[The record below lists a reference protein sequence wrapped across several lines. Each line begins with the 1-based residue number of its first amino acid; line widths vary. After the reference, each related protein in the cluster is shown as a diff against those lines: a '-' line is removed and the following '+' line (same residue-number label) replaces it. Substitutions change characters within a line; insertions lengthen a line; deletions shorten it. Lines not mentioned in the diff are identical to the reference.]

1 MLRSPPRYSDPA
13 LPPLDE
19 ADRKLIAMLA
29 SDGRASGRD
38 LAQQTGIS
46 EANVSRRLARLIDER
61 SVRIIG
67 FVPPE
72 ILGLEVQFAVHMR
85 VRGSLDSAAESL
97 LGHPELSYLVGCFGD
112 DDMIAYGVVEDS
124 LALNAFLDRAVR
136 GNPLLYRA
144 RTETVL
150 AFSGPERGANAP
162 AGARTIDRTDRLIIR
177 EVQRDGRISFT
188 DIAQRTGISATS
200 AADRFRR
207 LLGDGTVRILTL
219 PDPTRVDLHLSGLMQ
234 FNLSQPLATVL
245 PKLAAFPELA
255 FLSTCTGTISVQ
267 CEFNVRDEAHFDE
280 LRGRALAVPGI
291 DDLTVNLLR
300 RIYRQ
305 SFEWGAIPA
314 E

>member
-1 MLRSPPRYSDPA
+1 
-13 LPPLDE
+13 
-19 ADRKLIAMLA
+19 MLA

-46 EANVSRRLARLIDER
+46 EANVSRRLARLIEER
-61 SVRIIG
+61 SVRIVG

-72 ILGLEVQFAVHMR
+72 VLGLEVQFAVHMR
-85 VRGSLDSAAESL
+85 VRGSVDAAAESL
-97 LGHPELSYLVGCFGD
+97 LKHPEFSYVVGCFGED
-112 DDMIAYGVVEDS
+112 DLVAYGVAENGV
-124 LALNAFLDRAVR
+124 ALSNLLDRSIR
-136 GNPLLYRA
+136 GNPLLYRV
-144 RTETVL
+144 RSETVL
-150 AFSGPERGANAP
+150 AFAGPERA
-162 AGARTIDRTDRLIIR
+162 AGAAPLPRTIDRTDRLIIR

-219 PDPTRVDLHLSGLMQ
+219 PDPPRVDLNLSGLVQ
-234 FNLSQPLATVL
+234 FQLSQPLSAVL
-245 PKLAAFPELA
+245 PKLAAFAELS
-255 FLSTCTGTISVQ
+255 FLSACTGRVSMQ

-280 LRGRALAVPGI
+280 LRGKLLAVSGV
-291 DDLTVNLLR
+291 DYVGVNILR

>member
-1 MLRSPPRYSDPA
+1 MLRSPPRYSDPS
-13 LPPLDE
+13 LPPLDD
-19 ADRKLIAMLA
+19 ADRKLVTMLA

-72 ILGLEVQFAVHMR
+72 SLGLDVQFIVHLR
-85 VRGSLDSAAESL
+85 VRGSLDAAAETL
-97 LGHPELSYLVGCFGD
+97 LKHPELSYLVGCFGD
-112 DDMIAYGVVEDS
+112 DDLIAYGVVEDS
-124 LALNAFLDRAVR
+124 IALNAFLDRAIR
-136 GNPLLYRA
+136 SNPLLYRT

-150 AFSGPERGANAP
+150 AFTGAERSPDARAT
-162 AGARTIDRTDRLIIR
+162 ARTIDRTDRLIIR

-219 PDPTRVDLHLSGLMQ
+219 PDPTRVDLNLSGLMQ
-234 FNLSQPLATVL
+234 FHLSQPIAAVL
-245 PKLAAFPELA
+245 PKLVQFPEFS
-255 FLSTCTGTISVQ
+255 FLISSTGPVSLQ

-280 LRGRALAVPGI
+280 LRGRALAVPGVA
-291 DDLTVNLLR
+291 DLTVNILR
-300 RIYRQ
+300 RVYRQ
-305 SFEWGAIPA
+305 SFEWGSIPA

>member
-1 MLRSPPRYSDPA
+1 MLRSPPRYSDPS
-13 LPPLDE
+13 LPPLDD

-46 EANVSRRLARLIDER
+46 EANVSRRLARLIEER
-61 SVRIIG
+61 SVRIVG

-72 ILGLEVQFAVHMR
+72 VLGLEVQFAVHMR
-85 VRGSLDSAAESL
+85 VRGSVDAAAEGL
-97 LGHPELSYLVGCFGD
+97 LNHPEFSYVVGCFGE
-112 DDMIAYGVVEDS
+112 DDMIAYGVVEDG
-124 LALNAFLDRAVR
+124 LALNALLDRAIR
-136 GNPLLYRA
+136 GNPLLYGV

-150 AFSGPERGANAP
+150 AFAGTERLAGGPAVPRS
-162 AGARTIDRTDRLIIR
+162 IDRTDRLIIR

-207 LLGDGTVRILTL
+207 LLGEGTVRILTL
-219 PDPTRVDLHLSGLMQ
+219 PDPTRVDLHLSGLIQ
-234 FNLSQPLATVL
+234 FRLSQPLSAAF
-245 PKLAAFPELA
+245 PKLGAFPELS
-255 FLSTCTGTISVQ
+255 FLSSCTGRISAQ

-280 LRGRALAVPGI
+280 LRGRLLAVPGVEA
-291 DDLTVNLLR
+291 LGVNILR
-300 RIYRQ
+300 RVYRQ
-305 SFEWGAIPA
+305 SFEWGSIPA